1 MAKRFTDTNKWNDVW
16 FSQLPNDYKLV
27 WIYILDTCDN
37 AGIWLKNIK
46 NLNFFCNTN
55 LTEEDLIKI
64 FSDKLSKITEEKMI
78 VNKFC
83 TIQYGDNFL
92 ESKNKAVL
100 AAIKTLNTLNLIK
113 DVKGIATLSIP
124 YPYPMDTPKE
134 QEQEQ
139 VKDKDKV
146 KEQEQVKDKVK
157 EIVKE
162 KEEEKVKAKEQEF
175 NKVFAGMY

>member
-1 MAKRFTDTNKWNDVW
+1 
-16 FSQLPNDYKLV
+16 
-27 WIYILDTCDN
+27 
-37 AGIWLKNIK
+37 
-46 NLNFFCNTN
+46 
-55 LTEEDLIKI
+55 
-64 FSDKLSKITEEKMI
+64 MI

-124 YPYPMDTPKE
+124 YPYHMDTPK
-134 QEQEQ
+134 EQEQ

-146 KEQEQVKDKVK
+146 KEQEQVKDKIK

-162 KEEEKVKAKEQEF
+162 QEQDKVKAKEEEF
-175 NKVFAGMY
+175 DKVFAGMY

>member
-27 WIYILDTCDN
+27 WIYILDSCDN
-37 AGIWLKNIK
+37 AGIWISNIK
-46 NLNFFCNTN
+46 NLNYFCNTN
-55 LTEEDLIKI
+55 LTEQDLINT
-64 FSDKLSKITEEKMI
+64 FSGKLSKITNEKWI

-100 AAIKTLNTLNLIK
+100 AAIKTLNALNLIK
-113 DVKGIATLSIP
+113 DINGIATLSIP
-124 YPYPMDTPKE
+124 YLYPMDTPKE

-139 VKDKDKV
+139 VKDKV
-146 KEQEQVKDKVK
+146 QEQEQVKEKVK
-157 EIVKE
+157 DKE
-162 KEEEKVKAKEQEF
+162 KEFEE
-175 NKVFAGMY
+175 VFGDMQY

>member
-27 WIYILDTCDN
+27 WIYILDSCDN
-37 AGIWLKNIK
+37 AGIWISNIK
-46 NLNFFCNTN
+46 NLNYFCNTN
-55 LTEEDLIKI
+55 ITEQDLIKT
-64 FSDKLSKITEEKMI
+64 FSGKLSKITNEKWI

-100 AAIKTLNTLNLIK
+100 AAIKTLNSLNLIK
-113 DVKGIATLSIP
+113 DVNGIATLSIP
-124 YPYPMDTPKE
+124 YLYPMDTPKE

-139 VKDKDKV
+139 VKDKV
-146 KEQEQVKDKVK
+146 QEQEKEQVKERVK
-157 EIVKE
+157 DKE
-162 KEEEKVKAKEQEF
+162 KEFEE
-175 NKVFAGMY
+175 VFGDMQY

>member
-16 FSQLPNDYKLV
+16 FSQLPNDYKLI
-27 WIYILDTCDN
+27 WFYILDSCDN

-46 NLNFFCNTN
+46 NLNYFCNTN
-55 LTEEDLIKI
+55 ITEEDLIKI
-64 FSDKLSKITEEKMI
+64 FSGKLSKVTDEKWI

-100 AAIKTLNTLNLIK
+100 AAIKTLNGLNLIK
-113 DVKGIATLSIP
+113 DIKGIATLSIP
-124 YPYPMDTPKE
+124 YGYPINTPKE

-139 VKDKDKV
+139 VQEQVQEKV
-146 KEQEQVKDKVK
+146 KEQEQDKETNHKPIYSEAYFDK
-157 EIVKE
+157 EFEGIV
-162 KEEEKVKAKEQEF
+162 
-175 NKVFAGMY
+175 

>member
-16 FSQLPNDYKLV
+16 FSQLPNDYKLI

-55 LTEEDLIKI
+55 ISEEDLIKT
-64 FSDKLSKITEEKMI
+64 FSDKLSKITEEKWI

-100 AAIKTLNTLNLIK
+100 SAIKTLNSLNLIK

-124 YPYPMDTPKE
+124 YLYPMDTPKE
-134 QEQEQ
+134 Q
-139 VKDKDKV
+139 
-146 KEQEQVKDKVK
+146 EQEQVKDKVK

>member
-16 FSQLPNDYKLV
+16 FSQLPNDYKLI
-27 WIYILDTCDN
+27 WIYILDSCDN
-37 AGIWLKNIK
+37 AGIWINNIK
-46 NLNFFCNTN
+46 NLNYFCNTN
-55 LTEEDLIKI
+55 ITEEDLIQI
-64 FSDKLSKITEEKMI
+64 FSGKLSKITNEKWI
-78 VNKFC
+78 INKFC

-124 YPYPMDTPKE
+124 YGYPIDTPKE

-139 VKDKDKV
+139 VKDKA
-146 KEQEQVKDKVK
+146 KEQDKIK

-162 KEEEKVKAKEQEF
+162 KEQEKNKEREQEF
-175 NKVFAGMY
+175 DEVFSEYINQK

>member
-55 LTEEDLIKI
+55 LTEEDLIKT

-124 YPYPMDTPKE
+124 YLYPIDTPKE

-139 VKDKDKV
+139 VKDKDK
-146 KEQEQVKDKVK
+146 EQVKDKIK

-162 KEEEKVKAKEQEF
+162 KEQEKVKAKEQEF
-175 NKVFAGMY
+175 DEVFAGMY

>member
-55 LTEEDLIKI
+55 LSEEDIIKT
-64 FSDKLSKITEEKMI
+64 FSDKLSKVTEEKWI

-100 AAIKTLNTLNLIK
+100 SAIKTLSNLNLIK
-113 DVKGIATLSIP
+113 DVNGIATLSIP
-124 YPYPMDTPKE
+124 YGYPMDTPKE

-139 VKDKDKV
+139 VKEIV
-146 KEQEQVKDKVK
+146 KEQEQEKIK
-157 EIVKE
+157 E
-162 KEEEKVKAKEQEF
+162 KEQEF
-175 NKVFAGMY
+175 DKVFADML

>member
-16 FSQLPNDYKLV
+16 FSQLPNDYKLI
-27 WIYILDTCDN
+27 WIYILDSCEN
-37 AGIWLKNIK
+37 AGIWLSNIK
-46 NLNFFCNTN
+46 NLNYFCNTN
-55 LTEEDLIKI
+55 ITEKDLIQT
-64 FSDKLSKITEEKMI
+64 FSGKLTKITDEKWI

-100 AAIKTLNTLNLIK
+100 SAIKTLNGLNLIK

-124 YPYPMDTPKE
+124 YLYPIDTPKE

-139 VKDKDKV
+139 VKDKAKEQEQEQVIDKV
-146 KEQEQVKDKVK
+146 KERQK
-157 EIVKE
+157 EFDE
-162 KEEEKVKAKEQEF
+162 
-175 NKVFAGMY
+175 VFAGML

>member
-55 LTEEDLIKI
+55 LTEEDLIKT
-64 FSDKLSKITEEKMI
+64 FSDKLSKVTEEKWI

-100 AAIKTLNTLNLIK
+100 AAIKTLTNLNLIK
-113 DVKGIATLSIP
+113 DVNGIATLSIS
-124 YPYPMDTPKE
+124 YLYPMDTPKE

-139 VKDKDKV
+139 VKDKV
-146 KEQEQVKDKVK
+146 KEQEQEKIK
-157 EIVKE
+157 E
-162 KEEEKVKAKEQEF
+162 KEQEF
-175 NKVFAGMY
+175 DKVFADML

>member
-16 FSQLPNDYKLV
+16 FSQLPNDYKLI
-27 WIYILDTCDN
+27 WIYILDSCDN

-46 NLNFFCNTN
+46 NLNYFCTTN
-55 LTEEDLIKI
+55 ITEADLIKT
-64 FSDKLSKITEEKMI
+64 FSGKLSKVTDEKWI

-100 AAIKTLNTLNLIK
+100 AAIKTLNALNLIK
-113 DVKGIATLSIP
+113 DVNGIATLSIP
-124 YPYPMDTPKE
+124 YLYPIDTPKE

-139 VKDKDKV
+139 VKDKV
-146 KEQEQVKDKVK
+146 QEQEQEQEKDKS
-157 EIVKE
+157 
-162 KEEEKVKAKEQEF
+162 KEQEF
-175 NKVFAGMY
+175 DKVFGDMQY

>member
-16 FSQLPNDYKLV
+16 FSQLPNDYKLI
-27 WIYILDTCDN
+27 WIYILDSCDN
-37 AGIWLKNIK
+37 AGIWLSNIR
-46 NLNFFCNTN
+46 NLNYFCNTN
-55 LTEEDLIKI
+55 ITEEDLIQT
-64 FSDKLSKITEEKMI
+64 FSGKLTKLTNEKWI

-100 AAIKTLNTLNLIK
+100 AAIKTLNALNLIK
-113 DVKGIATLSIP
+113 NDKGIATLSIP
-124 YPYPMDTPKE
+124 YLYPMDTPKE

-139 VKDKDKV
+139 VKDKV
-146 KEQEQVKDKVK
+146 KEQDKVK

-162 KEEEKVKAKEQEF
+162 KEEEKIKEREKEF
-175 NKVFAGMY
+175 DEVFADML

>member
-16 FSQLPNDYKLV
+16 FSQLPNDYKLI
-27 WIYILDTCDN
+27 WIYILDSCDN
-37 AGIWLKNIK
+37 AGIWLSNIK
-46 NLNFFCNTN
+46 NLNYFCNTN
-55 LTEEDLIKI
+55 ITEKDLIQT
-64 FSDKLSKITEEKMI
+64 FSGKLTKITDEKWI

-100 AAIKTLNTLNLIK
+100 SAIKTLNGLNLIK

-134 QEQEQ
+134 QEQ
-139 VKDKDKV
+139 VKDKV
-146 KEQEQVKDKVK
+146 KEQEQVKDKIK

-162 KEEEKVKAKEQEF
+162 QEQDKVKAKEEEF
-175 NKVFAGMY
+175 DKVFAGMY

>member
-124 YPYPMDTPKE
+124 YQYPMNTPKE

-139 VKDKDKV
+139 VKDKVKD
-146 KEQEQVKDKVK
+146 KEQEQVKDKIK

-162 KEEEKVKAKEQEF
+162 KEQETLKVKDEEF
-175 NKVFAGMY
+175 DKVFAGMY